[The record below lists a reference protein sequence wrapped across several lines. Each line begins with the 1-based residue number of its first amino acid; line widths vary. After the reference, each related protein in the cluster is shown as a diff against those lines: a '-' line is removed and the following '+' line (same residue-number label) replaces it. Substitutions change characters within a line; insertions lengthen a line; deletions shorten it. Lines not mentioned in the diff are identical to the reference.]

1 MEGIQVCDLAQDS
14 AERTEQVAAR
24 TALKEVLLS
33 EERAAELAATFSALS
48 DPTRVRLISALAEGE
63 LCVGELA
70 SLVEMSISAV
80 SHQLRLLR
88 QLRLVR
94 YRRDGRHIYYAL
106 DDEHITTLYRVALE
120 HLCH

>member
-1 MEGIQVCDLAQDS
+1 MEDVQVCDLAEDS
-14 AERTEQVAAR
+14 AERLEQVAIR
-24 TALKEVLLS
+24 TIS
-33 EERAAELAATFSALS
+33 EEMAAELSVTFGALA

-88 QLRLVR
+88 QLKLVR
-94 YRRDGRHIYYAL
+94 YRRDGRHIFYAL

-120 HLCH
+120 HLSH